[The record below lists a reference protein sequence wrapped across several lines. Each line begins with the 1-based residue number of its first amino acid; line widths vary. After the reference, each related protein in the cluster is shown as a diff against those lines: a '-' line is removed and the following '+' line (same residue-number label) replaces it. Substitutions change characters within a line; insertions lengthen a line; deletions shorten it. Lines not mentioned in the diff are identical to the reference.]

1 MWTMTSF
8 REWLI
13 RVCLIAGALSVAT
26 SAHAQTSLGEEPG
39 EPGGILRPSAEKLSS
54 PTASPTT
61 PISSWR
67 MSDAHLERP
76 DTHRGAAVRLGSA
89 GVTRRATQQVTY
101 STPGLRALTAFALGV
116 GGLVVGGRIGAAI
129 EGDSCRCDDPGI
141 KGFVIGAPIGAAIG
155 AIIGLA
161 LVD

>member
-1 MWTMTSF
+1 MTAF

-26 SAHAQTSLGEEPG
+26 GALAQTSLGEEPR
-39 EPGGILRPSAEKLSS
+39 EDGGVVMPSAEQPSS
-54 PTASPTT
+54 PTASTAT
-61 PISSWR
+61 PIGSWR
-67 MSDAHLERP
+67 MSDAHVKRP
-76 DTHRGAAVRLGSA
+76 DMRRTAPVRIGFAGAK
-89 GVTRRATQQVTY
+89 RRATQQVSY
-101 STPGLRALTAFALGV
+101 STPGLRALTAFALGL